1 MLLAGAFGL
10 LWMPIRLATGS
21 RASARGASFAHL
33 AVTLNHLFR
42 RINFR
47 GHPMGIGLHEFNFLR
62 YSKQQRDFDQ
72 TVTIG
77 RQELHVAESSVR
89 DAFALSSEYKNDKY
103 CDRLLRDQFGADQVD
118 SIDFSEYE
126 DASIVHDMNLPL
138 PEHVER
144 RYDTVIDGGCLEH
157 IFNVPQALLNCSKFC
172 KPGAQILHMLPASNC
187 CGHGFWQFSPELF
200 FSLYS
205 DRNGY
210 SDTEV
215 FLADLSKTSKW
226 FRVKPPA
233 PGERI
238 NVHSISEAYVL
249 VRTVLKESNFN
260 HSGVQQSDYA
270 FEWENG
276 GSTSERAG
284 EPSPRGRITRFLKR
298 FPFLHKVAAS
308 AYHMY
313 RPADS
318 MLQLSLHNPHLEE
331 LWVSS
336 LTHRATD

>member
-1 MLLAGAFGL
+1 
-10 LWMPIRLATGS
+10 
-21 RASARGASFAHL
+21 
-33 AVTLNHLFR
+33 
-42 RINFR
+42 
-47 GHPMGIGLHEFNFLR
+47 MGIGLHEFNFLR

-77 RQELHVAESSVR
+77 RQELHVPDSNVR

-103 CDRLLRDQFGADQVD
+103 CDQLLRDQFGAGQVD

-126 DASIVHDMNLPL
+126 EASIVHDMNLPL
-138 PEHVER
+138 PENVAQ

-205 DRNGY
+205 DKNGY

-215 FLADLSKTSKW
+215 FLADLSKPSKW

-249 VRTVLKESNFN
+249 VRTVLKENNFN

-276 GSTSERAG
+276 APASERVD
-284 EPSPRGRITRFLKR
+284 EPSPRGGIARFLKR
-298 FPFLHKVAAS
+298 FPLLHKVVAS

-331 LWVSS
+331 LPVSS
-336 LTHRATD
+336 LTRGAAD

>member
-1 MLLAGAFGL
+1 M
-10 LWMPIRLATGS
+10 
-21 RASARGASFAHL
+21 
-33 AVTLNHLFR
+33 
-42 RINFR
+42 
-47 GHPMGIGLHEFNFLR
+47 HEFNFLR

-77 RQELHVAESSVR
+77 RQELHVPDSNVR
-89 DAFALSSEYKNDKY
+89 DAFALSAEYKNDKY
-103 CDRLLRDQFGADQVD
+103 CDQLLRDQFGAGQVD
-118 SIDFSEYE
+118 SIDYSEYE

-138 PEHVER
+138 PEHVAR

-157 IFNVPQALLNCSKFC
+157 IFNVPQALLNCSRFC

-205 DRNGY
+205 NRNGY
-210 SDTEV
+210 RDTEV

-226 FRVKPPA
+226 FRVKPPG

-238 NVHSISEAYVL
+238 NVHSTSEAYVL
-249 VRTVLKESNFN
+249 VRTVLKEGAFD

-276 GSTSERAG
+276 GLASEPVG
-284 EPSPRGRITRFLKR
+284 EPSPRGGIARFLKR
-298 FPFLHKVAAS
+298 FPLLHKVAAS

-331 LWVSS
+331 LPVSA
-336 LTHRATD
+336 LTDRATD